1 MDDSLATK
9 INSSK
14 DSIKRKVGRPKGS
27 KKKDTAT
34 ISLEPQAPALAR
46 LGPLAKLALADPYIG
61 ALALEIQRPDRERTL
76 LAPWILAAES
86 NECDLLGACYG
97 DQI

>member
-34 ISLEPQAPALAR
+34 ISLEPQAPDTSDQMSDCFEYNSWEIIDTQ
-46 LGPLAKLALADPYIG
+46 LAKLDI
-61 ALALEIQRPDRERTL
+61 
-76 LAPWILAAES
+76 
-86 NECDLLGACYG
+86 
-97 DQI
+97 